1 MAFANIFT
9 TTKQLISGDAL
20 NKALAYLLRSYA
32 SGLTATAAGTMANS
46 IAITESFTEFDTVAS
61 GGAGATLPYPIPG
74 QSFTVYNGGL
84 NTLTIF
90 SANAKNAA
98 ATGSNII
105 NAAGSSVAGSTGI
118 SLATVRTATFT
129 CMKTG
134 LWVMALAAD
143 S

>member
-1 MAFANIFT
+1 MSFANVFT
-9 TTKQLISGDAL
+9 VTKQLISGNEL
-20 NKALAYLLRSYA
+20 NKALAYILRAFA
-32 SGLTATAAGTMANS
+32 SGLTGTAAGTMANS
-46 IAITESFTEFDTVAS
+46 IAITESYTEFDTVAS
-61 GGAGATLPYPIPG
+61 GGAGAVLPYPTPG
-74 QSFTVYNGGL
+74 QSFVVYNGGL
-84 NTLTIF
+84 NTLTVF

-118 SLATVRTATFT
+118 SLSTVRTATFV

-134 LWVMALAAD
+134 LWVTVLGAA

>member
-1 MAFANIFT
+1 MSFAAIFT

-20 NKALAYLLRSYA
+20 NKALAYILRAFA
-32 SGLTATAAGTMANS
+32 SGLTGTASGTMANS
-46 IAITESFTEFDTVAS
+46 IAITESYTEFDTVAS
-61 GGAGATLPYPIPG
+61 GAGAVLPYPTPG
-74 QSFTVYNGGL
+74 QSFVVYNGGL
-84 NTLTIF
+84 NTLTVF

-105 NAAGSSVAGSTGI
+105 NAGGSSTAGSTGI
-118 SLATVRTATFT
+118 SLPTVRTAAFV

-134 LWVMALAAD
+134 LWVMFLGAA